1 MNLMVTTNQK
11 SRIDTHTP
19 KRKESKCSTKD
30 SYQIT
35 KKEKEEEKKK
45 DLQRQPQNNKQ
56 MAIRILNVNA
66 PIKSHRYKIR
76 PIYRVAT
83 KDSLWISVRFITH

>member
-35 KKEKEEEKKK
+35 KKEKEKEKKK
-45 DLQRQPQNNKQ
+45 DKQTKPKKKNKKEK
-56 MAIRILNVNA
+56 R
-66 PIKSHRYKIR
+66 K
-76 PIYRVAT
+76 
-83 KDSLWISVRFITH
+83 